1 MRYERLTTPQKNIW
15 NLQKYYTD
23 TAIANQCGA
32 IIFNDKRN
40 TGLLKKAIQTVIK
53 KQTGLRLRFVEK
65 EEAMQYVSESGE
77 SDIPV
82 KVFATEAELDQFAD
96 SFAKAPIG
104 LTNCAQYRFVV
115 FELKKRSGVLVVLSH
130 LISDAWTFGLLAKEV
145 DYAYQTLGKGELE
158 DFAEADYFNYVEAE
172 KQYLSSEKFEKDAA
186 YWSEKYAARPE
197 KTSLKEISSIS
208 KSIEAKRIVKELP
221 INLENKIN
229 KFCKEHSVTQAVLF
243 ETALITYLYHIN
255 PENHSIT
262 IGIPVLNRCNAKE
275 KEIAGMFIS
284 TMPLTI
290 AVEENIS
297 AVLLARKISA
307 GHMSVFR
314 HQKYP
319 YELILKELRETQN
332 FDGNLYEVMFSYQ
345 NAVTKTSAQTKWYS
359 NGYSEVPFT
368 MHIDNRDG
376 KESHTMT
383 IDYQTAVFGQAE
395 EVELIVQRIWYILG
409 QICDDPNEAI
419 AEIDIAP
426 QKEKGKILIEFNDT
440 YVEYPKE
447 KCVHEFF
454 EQCARIS
461 PNRLALCAG
470 SEQLTYCELDK
481 KANALAKRLITLG
494 VSKGG
499 VIGAYLDRTAYT
511 VISQLA
517 VLKAGGVFLPID
529 HRYPKDRI
537 DYMLKD
543 CKVKLVLTDQELS
556 KAWNVEYLNL
566 KKYNFDDILTSK
578 VKSKPEDECYVIY
591 TSGSTGKPKGCV
603 LKHSGIANFCENN
616 NIVAYAESLDHQ
628 TVVSVN
634 TISFDF
640 FIAETLLPL
649 SQGWT
654 VVLASEEESN
664 HKELFSRLV
673 RENKVNIIETTPTR
687 LEMYTKGETEDS
699 YFKQIQLVVSSGEAL
714 SQPLFQRIRKIS
726 NAKVFNPLGPSE
738 CSVWNA
744 GGNFKEDITIG
755 KPIANTQIYILDKN
769 NNPVPIGVA
778 GELCIAGAGVGKG
791 YLNRPDLTAEKF
803 VPNPF
808 ATKENHHG
816 KVMYHTGDLARWRAD
831 GEIEYLGR
839 IDTQV
844 KIRGLRIE
852 LGEIESLM
860 SSYEGIQLAAVAD
873 KRDENNRQYLV
884 GYYTTGEAVKIDER
898 ELRRHLAAKLPRYM
912 VPNYFMCLDKLPMT
926 ASGKTDRKNLPIPD
940 FSIEEREYVEPETE
954 TQKKLA
960 QIWQQLLNMNRIGK
974 QDDFFELGGDSL
986 LAITMI
992 SEIANVFHAEISTKD
1007 IIENATLEQ
1016 LAQQIENAGQ
1026 VSVIL
1031 ATNKNKYVLL
1041 PQQKAIYA
1049 VYSRNP
1055 QTLAYNMP
1063 ACISLPK
1070 ALDREQL
1077 KSCIQEVLE
1086 AHRILKSSIRMIN
1099 NELCGIYEDDIELEF
1114 EEYKAGEKAKFVRA
1128 FDLSKAPLVRVGFT
1142 EEELLFDM
1150 HHIVA
1155 DGESLNIILKDIML
1169 AYQGEAIQ
1177 PETVQYADYTQFFY
1191 KQDMEKHLIFYRDA
1205 LKCDFESIELPKT
1218 RTPQE
1223 GGMSKSYQIPYK
1235 YFEIAKKYGHK
1246 NNLTDTMVFL
1256 GVYGILLSKYSA
1268 KEEGLSSIVLRN
1280 RTHAET
1286 AKMVGMFVNT
1296 LPFCLRVSGNTS
1308 EYMQT
1313 VGRLMLELFEHQE
1326 LPLAMIT
1333 DALNIPDKSIINTSF
1348 VYQGDG
1354 EKTLTLAGQEFSPEF
1369 IDTNTA
1375 KFDLT
1380 MELTPNKNGIRVRM
1394 EYNCEKYDVDLM
1406 DRLIESY
1413 KQIILQLDK
1422 NTLEEIEVMTE
1433 EERRKVL
1440 EKFNDTYV
1448 EYPKEKCIHELF
1460 TEQAKRTPDSIALVF
1475 EDREFSYKE
1484 LDEMSNSLAHFLR
1497 EKGVKPNDIVPI
1509 IAKRSWH
1516 VIVAMLG
1523 ILKAGGAYMPV
1534 DISYPEERINYML
1547 TEIHSNIII
1556 IFKYER
1562 KSEIEKIDLDTFDWN
1577 LNRKQV
1583 ENLNLPDD
1591 LCYCLFT
1598 SGSTG
1603 KPKGTLIRHINLNN
1617 FANSNINNRY
1627 QYAVVNGCDR
1637 VLADTTFTFDISAF
1651 EIYLALL
1658 NGLTIILSSDS
1669 EDSEKLAKLVEE
1681 YNVDVIH
1688 TTPSKLQMLMQ
1699 NSNFKKSLQKLK
1711 MLMVGA
1717 EVFSEKLRK
1726 ELTKWSKATVY
1737 NGYGPTE
1744 TTIGCCFKK
1753 IESLDITIGKPIANT
1768 QIYILDKNN
1777 NPVPIGVAG
1786 ELCIAGAGV
1795 GKGYLNRPDLTAEK
1809 FVPNPFA
1816 TKENHHG
1823 KVMYHTGD
1831 LARWRADGEIEYL
1844 GRIDTQVKIRG
1855 LRIELGEVESLM
1867 SSYEGIQLAAVADKR
1882 DENNRQYLVGYYTTG
1897 EAVKIDERDLRK
1909 HLADKLPKYMIPNY
1923 FVHLDKLPMTASG
1936 KTDRK
1941 NLPEPDLAA
1950 RKEVCVEP
1958 ETEQEIIL
1966 CELLQEILGMEK
1978 VGVNYDFFEYGGD
1991 SLRAIE
1997 YVAQA
2002 HGRGIEIALQN
2013 VFDHPSVRELC
2024 DFLNRGT
2031 IQKVAY
2037 QTKDFEKYNK
2047 IFERNTI
2054 ESEFIPVR
2062 QKLGNILLTGATGF
2076 LGAHVLDEILKTESG
2091 KVYCLVRSNGQDD
2104 RRGRLRDILQYY
2116 FGDKYEREFGKRIIP
2131 IVGDIEYENL
2141 AENMP
2146 LDVQTVI
2153 HTAASVKHY
2162 GSYAYFHKVNVE
2174 GTRHVVDYAK
2184 QVGARMIHISTLSV
2198 SGNSMADDFT
2208 VYRSR
2213 EEKHFYETSLYIGQP
2228 LDNVYIHSKFEAER
2242 QVYDAMLEGLDA
2254 MVIRVGNLT
2263 NRATDYKFQP
2273 NYKEN
2278 AFLMRVK
2285 ALLEFGLFPDYL
2297 LPLYAEFSPID
2308 KTAEGIVRIAQYAR
2322 RQTVFHLN
2330 SNKVLHFNNFLEIV
2344 HKLGI
2349 QMRIVDGIT
2358 FNNELQKTIQG
2369 KGTEYIFEAFQND
2382 MDEDGRLIY
2391 DSNIHI
2397 ENSFTLWFLEQIGF
2411 KWNETDFKYL
2421 SGYVEYFRSL
2431 GYLEV

>member
-15 NLQKYYTD
+15 NLQKYYMD

-32 IIFNDKRN
+32 IIFDDKRN

-82 KVFATEAELDQFAD
+82 KVFVTEAELDQFAD

-145 DYAYQTLGKGELE
+145 DYAYQALEKGELE
-158 DFAEADYFNYVEAE
+158 DFVETDYFNYIEAE
-172 KQYLSSEKFEKDAA
+172 KQYLNSEKFGKDAA

-221 INLENKIN
+221 IDLENKIN

-447 KCVHEFF
+447 KCVHELFTEQAKRTPDRIALVF
-454 EQCARIS
+454 EDREFS
-461 PNRLALCAG
+461 
-470 SEQLTYCELDK
+470 YKELDEMSNSLAHFLREK
-481 KANALAKRLITLG
+481 GVKPNDIVPIIAKRSWYVIVAMLG
-494 VSKGG
+494 
-499 VIGAYLDRTAYT
+499 I
-511 VISQLA
+511 
-517 VLKAGGVFLPID
+517 LKAGGAYMPVSPEFPLERTQYMFEISAA
-529 HRYPKDRI
+529 HI
-537 DYMLKD
+537 ALTVGDYVNKKRD
-543 CKVKLVLTDQELS
+543 IFCEEVKIFPLEQIRLDVDVESLS
-556 KAWNVEYLNL
+556 NENSAE
-566 KKYNFDDILTSK
+566 DI
-578 VKSKPEDECYVIY
+578 CYIIY
-591 TSGSTGKPKGCV
+591 TSGSTGTPKGVTITHRNVSNYCY
-603 LKHSGIANFCENN
+603 NN
-616 NIVAYAESLDHQ
+616 TKNNVCHKVIINGNKKIVSVTNIVFDIFVTES
-628 TVVSVN
+628 
-634 TISFDF
+634 
-640 FIAETLLPL
+640 LLPL
-649 SQGWT
+649 LNGMTVYFANDDEVVSQDK
-654 VVLASEEESN
+654 L
-664 HKELFSRLV
+664 SRLIID
-673 RENKVNIIETTPTR
+673 NKIEILQTTPTKMR
-687 LEMYTKGETEDS
+687 S
-699 YFKQIQLVVSSGEAL
+699 YLLNK
-714 SQPLFQRIRKIS
+714 
-726 NAKVFNPLGPSE
+726 AKVQYLSILKTIILGGEPFPEDLYRDINQQTNTRIFNIYGPAE
-738 CSVWNA
+738 TTVWSTNKEI
-744 GGNFKEDITIG
+744 FKEDITIG

-808 ATKENHHG
+808 ATEENHHG

-852 LGEIESLM
+852 LGEIESVM
-860 SSYEGIQLAAVAD
+860 SSYD
-873 KRDENNRQYLV
+873 
-884 GYYTTGEAVKIDER
+884 
-898 ELRRHLAAKLPRYM
+898 
-912 VPNYFMCLDKLPMT
+912 
-926 ASGKTDRKNLPIPD
+926 
-940 FSIEEREYVEPETE
+940 
-954 TQKKLA
+954 
-960 QIWQQLLNMNRIGK
+960 
-974 QDDFFELGGDSL
+974 
-986 LAITMI
+986 
-992 SEIANVFHAEISTKD
+992 
-1007 IIENATLEQ
+1007 
-1016 LAQQIENAGQ
+1016 
-1026 VSVIL
+1026 
-1031 ATNKNKYVLL
+1031 
-1041 PQQKAIYA
+1041 
-1049 VYSRNP
+1049 
-1055 QTLAYNMP
+1055 
-1063 ACISLPK
+1063 
-1070 ALDREQL
+1070 
-1077 KSCIQEVLE
+1077 
-1086 AHRILKSSIRMIN
+1086 
-1099 NELCGIYEDDIELEF
+1099 
-1114 EEYKAGEKAKFVRA
+1114 
-1128 FDLSKAPLVRVGFT
+1128 
-1142 EEELLFDM
+1142 
-1150 HHIVA
+1150 
-1155 DGESLNIILKDIML
+1155 
-1169 AYQGEAIQ
+1169 
-1177 PETVQYADYTQFFY
+1177 
-1191 KQDMEKHLIFYRDA
+1191 
-1205 LKCDFESIELPKT
+1205 
-1218 RTPQE
+1218 
-1223 GGMSKSYQIPYK
+1223 
-1235 YFEIAKKYGHK
+1235 
-1246 NNLTDTMVFL
+1246 
-1256 GVYGILLSKYSA
+1256 
-1268 KEEGLSSIVLRN
+1268 
-1280 RTHAET
+1280 
-1286 AKMVGMFVNT
+1286 
-1296 LPFCLRVSGNTS
+1296 
-1308 EYMQT
+1308 
-1313 VGRLMLELFEHQE
+1313 
-1326 LPLAMIT
+1326 
-1333 DALNIPDKSIINTSF
+1333 
-1348 VYQGDG
+1348 
-1354 EKTLTLAGQEFSPEF
+1354 
-1369 IDTNTA
+1369 
-1375 KFDLT
+1375 
-1380 MELTPNKNGIRVRM
+1380 
-1394 EYNCEKYDVDLM
+1394 
-1406 DRLIESY
+1406 
-1413 KQIILQLDK
+1413 
-1422 NTLEEIEVMTE
+1422 
-1433 EERRKVL
+1433 
-1440 EKFNDTYV
+1440 
-1448 EYPKEKCIHELF
+1448 
-1460 TEQAKRTPDSIALVF
+1460 
-1475 EDREFSYKE
+1475 
-1484 LDEMSNSLAHFLR
+1484 
-1497 EKGVKPNDIVPI
+1497 
-1509 IAKRSWH
+1509 
-1516 VIVAMLG
+1516 
-1523 ILKAGGAYMPV
+1523 
-1534 DISYPEERINYML
+1534 
-1547 TEIHSNIII
+1547 
-1556 IFKYER
+1556 
-1562 KSEIEKIDLDTFDWN
+1562 
-1577 LNRKQV
+1577 
-1583 ENLNLPDD
+1583 
-1591 LCYCLFT
+1591 
-1598 SGSTG
+1598 
-1603 KPKGTLIRHINLNN
+1603 
-1617 FANSNINNRY
+1617 
-1627 QYAVVNGCDR
+1627 
-1637 VLADTTFTFDISAF
+1637 
-1651 EIYLALL
+1651 
-1658 NGLTIILSSDS
+1658 
-1669 EDSEKLAKLVEE
+1669 
-1681 YNVDVIH
+1681 
-1688 TTPSKLQMLMQ
+1688 
-1699 NSNFKKSLQKLK
+1699 
-1711 MLMVGA
+1711 
-1717 EVFSEKLRK
+1717 
-1726 ELTKWSKATVY
+1726 
-1737 NGYGPTE
+1737 
-1744 TTIGCCFKK
+1744 
-1753 IESLDITIGKPIANT
+1753 
-1768 QIYILDKNN
+1768 
-1777 NPVPIGVAG
+1777 
-1786 ELCIAGAGV
+1786 
-1795 GKGYLNRPDLTAEK
+1795 
-1809 FVPNPFA
+1809 
-1816 TKENHHG
+1816 
-1823 KVMYHTGD
+1823 
-1831 LARWRADGEIEYL
+1831 
-1844 GRIDTQVKIRG
+1844 
-1855 LRIELGEVESLM
+1855 
-1867 SSYEGIQLAAVADKR
+1867 GIQLAAVADKR

-2024 DFLNRGT
+2024 DFLNRGA

-2037 QTKDFEKYNK
+2037 QTKDFEKYNE
-2047 IFERNTI
+2047 IFERNII

-2062 QKLGNILLTGATGF
+2062 QELGNILLTGATGF
-2076 LGAHVLDEILKTESG
+2076 LGAHVLDELLKTESG

-2208 VYRSR
+2208 VYRSQ

>member
-15 NLQKYYTD
+15 NLQKYYMD

-32 IIFNDKRN
+32 IIFDDKRN

-145 DYAYQTLGKGELE
+145 DYAYQALEKGELE
-158 DFAEADYFNYVEAE
+158 DFVETDYFNYVEAE

-221 INLENKIN
+221 IDLENKIN

-395 EVELIVQRIWYILG
+395 EVELSVQRIWYILG

-808 ATKENHHG
+808 ATEANHHG

-852 LGEIESLM
+852 LGEIES
-860 SSYEGIQLAAVAD
+860 V
-873 KRDENNRQYLV
+873 
-884 GYYTTGEAVKIDER
+884 
-898 ELRRHLAAKLPRYM
+898 
-912 VPNYFMCLDKLPMT
+912 
-926 ASGKTDRKNLPIPD
+926 
-940 FSIEEREYVEPETE
+940 
-954 TQKKLA
+954 
-960 QIWQQLLNMNRIGK
+960 
-974 QDDFFELGGDSL
+974 
-986 LAITMI
+986 
-992 SEIANVFHAEISTKD
+992 
-1007 IIENATLEQ
+1007 
-1016 LAQQIENAGQ
+1016 
-1026 VSVIL
+1026 
-1031 ATNKNKYVLL
+1031 
-1041 PQQKAIYA
+1041 
-1049 VYSRNP
+1049 
-1055 QTLAYNMP
+1055 
-1063 ACISLPK
+1063 
-1070 ALDREQL
+1070 
-1077 KSCIQEVLE
+1077 
-1086 AHRILKSSIRMIN
+1086 
-1099 NELCGIYEDDIELEF
+1099 
-1114 EEYKAGEKAKFVRA
+1114 
-1128 FDLSKAPLVRVGFT
+1128 
-1142 EEELLFDM
+1142 
-1150 HHIVA
+1150 
-1155 DGESLNIILKDIML
+1155 
-1169 AYQGEAIQ
+1169 
-1177 PETVQYADYTQFFY
+1177 
-1191 KQDMEKHLIFYRDA
+1191 
-1205 LKCDFESIELPKT
+1205 
-1218 RTPQE
+1218 
-1223 GGMSKSYQIPYK
+1223 
-1235 YFEIAKKYGHK
+1235 
-1246 NNLTDTMVFL
+1246 
-1256 GVYGILLSKYSA
+1256 
-1268 KEEGLSSIVLRN
+1268 
-1280 RTHAET
+1280 
-1286 AKMVGMFVNT
+1286 
-1296 LPFCLRVSGNTS
+1296 
-1308 EYMQT
+1308 
-1313 VGRLMLELFEHQE
+1313 
-1326 LPLAMIT
+1326 
-1333 DALNIPDKSIINTSF
+1333 
-1348 VYQGDG
+1348 
-1354 EKTLTLAGQEFSPEF
+1354 
-1369 IDTNTA
+1369 
-1375 KFDLT
+1375 
-1380 MELTPNKNGIRVRM
+1380 
-1394 EYNCEKYDVDLM
+1394 
-1406 DRLIESY
+1406 
-1413 KQIILQLDK
+1413 
-1422 NTLEEIEVMTE
+1422 
-1433 EERRKVL
+1433 
-1440 EKFNDTYV
+1440 
-1448 EYPKEKCIHELF
+1448 
-1460 TEQAKRTPDSIALVF
+1460 
-1475 EDREFSYKE
+1475 
-1484 LDEMSNSLAHFLR
+1484 
-1497 EKGVKPNDIVPI
+1497 
-1509 IAKRSWH
+1509 
-1516 VIVAMLG
+1516 
-1523 ILKAGGAYMPV
+1523 
-1534 DISYPEERINYML
+1534 
-1547 TEIHSNIII
+1547 
-1556 IFKYER
+1556 
-1562 KSEIEKIDLDTFDWN
+1562 
-1577 LNRKQV
+1577 
-1583 ENLNLPDD
+1583 
-1591 LCYCLFT
+1591 
-1598 SGSTG
+1598 
-1603 KPKGTLIRHINLNN
+1603 
-1617 FANSNINNRY
+1617 
-1627 QYAVVNGCDR
+1627 
-1637 VLADTTFTFDISAF
+1637 
-1651 EIYLALL
+1651 
-1658 NGLTIILSSDS
+1658 
-1669 EDSEKLAKLVEE
+1669 
-1681 YNVDVIH
+1681 
-1688 TTPSKLQMLMQ
+1688 
-1699 NSNFKKSLQKLK
+1699 
-1711 MLMVGA
+1711 
-1717 EVFSEKLRK
+1717 
-1726 ELTKWSKATVY
+1726 
-1737 NGYGPTE
+1737 
-1744 TTIGCCFKK
+1744 
-1753 IESLDITIGKPIANT
+1753 
-1768 QIYILDKNN
+1768 
-1777 NPVPIGVAG
+1777 
-1786 ELCIAGAGV
+1786 
-1795 GKGYLNRPDLTAEK
+1795 
-1809 FVPNPFA
+1809 
-1816 TKENHHG
+1816 
-1823 KVMYHTGD
+1823 
-1831 LARWRADGEIEYL
+1831 
-1844 GRIDTQVKIRG
+1844 
-1855 LRIELGEVESLM
+1855 M

-1909 HLADKLPKYMIPNY
+1909 RLADKLPKYMIPNY

-2024 DFLNRGT
+2024 DFLNRGA

-2037 QTKDFEKYNK
+2037 QTKDFEKYNE
-2047 IFERNTI
+2047 IFERNII

-2062 QKLGNILLTGATGF
+2062 QELGNILLTGATGF
-2076 LGAHVLDEILKTESG
+2076 LGAHVLDELLKTESG

-2174 GTRHVVDYAK
+2174 GTRNVVDYAK

-2421 SGYVEYFRSL
+2421 SGYVEYFRNL